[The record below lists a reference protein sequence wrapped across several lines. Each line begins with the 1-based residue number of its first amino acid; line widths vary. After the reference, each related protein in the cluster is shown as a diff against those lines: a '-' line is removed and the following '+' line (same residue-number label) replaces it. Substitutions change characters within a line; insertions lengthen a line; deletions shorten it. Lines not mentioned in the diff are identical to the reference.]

1 MAGET
6 DLHTATSDA
15 CLADRFEQ
23 VVTAATPS
31 PADDDVRQGASSE
44 PLAGEEPSADKE
56 PVVEASKE
64 STAETAAPQAA
75 KEQSADDHVQLERYF
90 EQIKRMFVG
99 HQQLLAI
106 AKTDN
111 TLLSDELRQVSDQY
125 ESRIAKLEQQNR
137 DYVDLITSELDG
149 LKGENNRLKN
159 EVSSKDIENSLLVKN
174 FQLQE
179 ENLEHLK
186 KELAEASTE
195 ELSQQLND
203 LKSAHDELKERQ
215 ESLATELKATAEER
229 DSLRRELADEE
240 DQKNALISRFRA
252 EIATLEE
259 KHSLQL
265 ERQQLE
271 MDKKLLSKAQA
282 ELASPTGQSAE
293 ASALGAKAQGA
304 TAQGATDVDAVAKEP
319 LVS

>member
-6 DLHTATSDA
+6 DLQSATSDT

-23 VVTAATPS
+23 VITAATPN
-31 PADDDVRQGASSE
+31 PAGDDIRQGASSE
-44 PLAGEEPSADKE
+44 PLA
-56 PVVEASKE
+56 E
-64 STAETAAPQAA
+64 SAETS
-75 KEQSADDHVQLERYF
+75 ESADDHVQLERYF
-90 EQIKRMFVG
+90 EQIKRMFVS

-106 AKTDN
+106 ANTDN
-111 TLLSDELRQVSDQY
+111 ALLSDELRQISDQY

-137 DYVDLITSELDG
+137 DYVDIITAELDT

-159 EVSSKDIENSLLVKN
+159 EVTSKDVENSLLVKN

-186 KELAEASTE
+186 KELADASTE
-195 ELSQQLND
+195 ELSQQIQE
-203 LKSAHDELKERQ
+203 LKLDHDELKARQ

-229 DSLRRELADEE
+229 DSLRKELSDEE

-271 MDKKLLSKAQA
+271 MDKKLLAKAQA
-282 ELASPTGQSAE
+282 GLASAAEEPAE
-293 ASALGAKAQGA
+293 AASEVTEA
-304 TAQGATDVDAVAKEP
+304 P
-319 LVS
+319 S

>member
-6 DLHTATSDA
+6 DFQSATSET

-23 VVTAATPS
+23 VITAATPTL
-31 PADDDVRQGASSE
+31 PDAELRQGAE
-44 PLAGEEPSADKE
+44 AGEEPSSVE
-56 PVVEASKE
+56 VPQEASAGD
-64 STAETAAPQAA
+64 TR
-75 KEQSADDHVQLERYF
+75 ADDHVQLERYF

-111 TLLSDELRQVSDQY
+111 TLLSDELSQITAQY
-125 ESRIAKLEQQNR
+125 EARISKLEQQNR
-137 DYVDLITSELDG
+137 DYVDIITAELDS

-159 EVSSKDIENSLLVKN
+159 EVSSKEVENSLLVKN

-179 ENLEHLK
+179 ENLDHLK
-186 KELAEASTE
+186 KELADASAAELRQELTE
-195 ELSQQLND
+195 
-203 LKSAHDELKERQ
+203 LKSAHAELKAQQDELADR
-215 ESLATELKATAEER
+215 LKATADER
-229 DSLRRELADEE
+229 DSLRREVADEE

-259 KHSLQL
+259 KHSLHL

-271 MDKKLLSKAQA
+271 MDKLLLSR
-282 ELASPTGQSAE
+282 SQS
-293 ASALGAKAQGA
+293 SADQPN
-304 TAQGATDVDAVAKEP
+304 T
-319 LVS
+319 